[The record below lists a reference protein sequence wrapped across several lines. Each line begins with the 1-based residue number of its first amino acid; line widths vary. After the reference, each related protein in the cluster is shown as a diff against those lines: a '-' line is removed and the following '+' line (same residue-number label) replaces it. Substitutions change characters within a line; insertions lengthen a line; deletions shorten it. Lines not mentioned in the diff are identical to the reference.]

1 MYFLSMKT
9 EPVTRMSG
17 RNDKCLAQK
26 PDINRCI
33 RSNCDRL
40 AQKPDIDRCIRS
52 NCDRLAQKPDIYRC
66 IRSNCDR
73 LDFYAGIQ
81 IMQGRG
87 WET

>member
-40 AQKPDIDRCIRS
+40 
-52 NCDRLAQKPDIYRC
+52 
-66 IRSNCDR
+66 
-73 LDFYAGIQ
+73 DFYAGMQ

>member
-40 AQKPDIDRCIRS
+40 AQKPDI
-52 NCDRLAQKPDIYRC
+52 YRC

>member
-40 AQKPDIDRCIRS
+40 AQKPDI
-52 NCDRLAQKPDIYRC
+52 YRC

-73 LDFYAGIQ
+73 LDFYAGMQ

>member
-26 PDINRCI
+26 PDINRY
-33 RSNCDRL
+33 
-40 AQKPDIDRCIRS
+40 IRS